1 MELETVIHKYKRT
14 NIFIVDEELWAW
26 AAYRAKT
33 LKFDNASAYLFDLI
47 RLDKEKNLVK
57 ERKE

>member
-14 NIFIVDEELWAW
+14 NIFVVDEELWAW

-47 RLDKEKNLVK
+47 KLDKEKNLLREKK
-57 ERKE
+57 E

>member
-1 MELETVIHKYKRT
+1 MESETVIHKYKRT
-14 NIFIVDEELWAW
+14 NIFVIDEELWAW

-57 ERKE
+57 ERKG

>member
-14 NIFIVDEELWAW
+14 NIFVVDEELWAW

-47 RLDKEKNLVK
+47 RLDKEKNLVG

>member
-14 NIFIVDEELWAW
+14 NIFVVDEELWAW

-47 RLDKEKNLVK
+47 RLDKEKNLLHEKK
-57 ERKE
+57 E